1 MPNANLISFAGIF
14 ALVAIAWML
23 SSNRRQINWR
33 AVGVGIA
40 LQIALAIFIFQIPAG
55 TKLFSV
61 LNDAVVR
68 LMDCATAGSRFLF
81 GILSLPPGATGPHGE
96 SSLGFILVFQAFPT
110 IIFFSSLIA
119 ILYFFNIMPLII
131 NGMAK
136 VFTKLMRISGVEAL
150 LAASNIFVGVES
162 ALTVKPYLPNMT
174 PSQLCVLLT
183 TGMATVSSNILALY
197 IFSLQSYF
205 PQIAGH
211 LISASLLSAPAAIV
225 MSKLLLP
232 DDNKAIISGE
242 VKAYYEKDKSFFEAV
257 INGANAGVKM
267 IVGISALL
275 MAVLGLL
282 AVIDLF
288 LGFVGSHVNTW
299 MHWQGSWALK
309 DLCGYLFYPF
319 TYLLGI
325 NPQDAWL
332 AARLIGERLI
342 VTEVVA
348 YQDLAIAL
356 SQNLVHDPRS
366 TVIISYALCGFAH
379 VASMAIFVGGA
390 AALAPNQTK
399 ALTQVAGRALLAAT
413 LACLMTAAVA
423 GAFYL

>member
-14 ALVAIAWML
+14 VLAAIAWGL
-23 SSNRRQINWR
+23 SANRRQINWR
-33 AVGVGIA
+33 AVWVGIA
-40 LQIALAIFIFQIPAG
+40 LQVTIAIFIFQVPAG
-55 TKLFSV
+55 TKLFSM

-81 GILSLPPGATGPHGE
+81 GVLSIPPGATGASGE
-96 SSLGFILVFQAFPT
+96 PSLGFILVFQAFPT

-119 ILYFFNIMPLII
+119 VLYFLNIMPLII
-131 NGMAK
+131 NGLAK

-162 ALTVKPYLPNMT
+162 ALTVKPYLSQMSA
-174 PSQLCVLLT
+174 SQLCVLLT

-197 IFSLQSYF
+197 IFSLHDYF

-225 MSKLLLP
+225 MAKLLLP
-232 DDNKAIISGE
+232 DEGSELNQGA
-242 VKAYYEKDKSFFEAV
+242 VAAHHEKDSSLFEAV

-275 MAVLGLL
+275 MAVLGLIAL
-282 AVIDLF
+282 IDLL
-288 LGFVGSHVNTW
+288 LGFIGSYVNEW
-299 MHWQGSWALK
+299 MHWHFAWGLK
-309 DLCGYLFYPF
+309 DICGYLFYPVTF
-319 TYLLGI
+319 LLGI
-325 NPQDAWL
+325 NPQDAPL

-356 SQNLVHDPRS
+356 KQGLVHDPRS

-379 VASMAIFVGGA
+379 IASMAIFVGGA

-399 ALTQVAGRALLAAT
+399 VLTQVAGRALLAAT

-423 GAFYL
+423 GAFYW